1 MAVLLYYKYLDLGES
16 GREVCTAWFEASC
29 RAAGLRG
36 RVRVALD
43 GVNATLGG
51 NVGTLQEHIAAVKAH
66 PILQGDDIDF
76 KLSVSQG
83 ALNQEASAE
92 SGFRTLAVNAVKE
105 VYDLFDDLIVCC
117 TNELQLSC

>member
-16 GREVCTAWFEASC
+16 GREVCTAWYEASC

-51 NVGTLQEHIAAVKAH
+51 NIDTLQEHIDAVKAH
-66 PILQGDDIDF
+66 SVLQGADIDF

-83 ALNQEASAE
+83 ALNKEAAEE
-92 SGFRTLAVNAVKE
+92 SGFGTLAVNAVKE
-105 VYDLFDDLIVCC
+105 VMTTCYQACF
-117 TNELQLSC
+117 